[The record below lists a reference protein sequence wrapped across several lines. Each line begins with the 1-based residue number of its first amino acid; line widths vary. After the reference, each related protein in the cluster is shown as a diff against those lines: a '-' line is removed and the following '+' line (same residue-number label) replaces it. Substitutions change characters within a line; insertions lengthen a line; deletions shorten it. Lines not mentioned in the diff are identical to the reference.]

1 MIDGILVLAS
11 LYPEKTDRE
20 WKVLIG
26 ILGIIGSILV
36 LSYPLYSA
44 TLLPAS
50 LAIVIGAIGLIIGVV
65 HIVRGISGT
74 GYGAW
79 IFGIVSIISG
89 LILIANPI
97 IATLSLLMKILAAV
111 ALIGGALMII
121 LELRRGG

>member
-26 ILGIIGSILV
+26 ILGIIGGILV